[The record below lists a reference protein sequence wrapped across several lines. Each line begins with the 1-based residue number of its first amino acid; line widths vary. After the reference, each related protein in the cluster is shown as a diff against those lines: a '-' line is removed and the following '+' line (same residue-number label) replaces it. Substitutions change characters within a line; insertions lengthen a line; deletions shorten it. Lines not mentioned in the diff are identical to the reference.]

1 MCIDEDLLEN
11 AFVKELQGNNIDSSA
26 VGEATLEREVTEN
39 QNGDCN
45 QVFNS

>member
-1 MCIDEDLLEN
+1 MHLLKNYE
-11 AFVKELQGNNIDSSA
+11 GTSSA

-45 QVFNS
+45 RVFNS